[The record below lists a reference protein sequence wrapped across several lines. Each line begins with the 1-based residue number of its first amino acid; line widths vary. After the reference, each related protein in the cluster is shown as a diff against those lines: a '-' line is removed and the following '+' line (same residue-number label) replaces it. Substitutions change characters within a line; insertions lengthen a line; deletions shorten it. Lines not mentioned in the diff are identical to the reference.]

1 MNTVRLACLFGTGL
15 ALVAASLAAAAAPVT
30 TTFTS
35 VVTQNNPL
43 AGTPAVGS
51 LLAGSYTIDSAV
63 TTVQGPN
70 CVATVNCWSGVG
82 TSFTWQGQ
90 TFTPPGQAN
99 FYGVFISITD
109 SVAGTGSDTFEV
121 KLNGLAGFLS
131 TGTLTFTDAT
141 GSAFETAANPL
152 FPNFASFTSAKFSY
166 VPFCVTGIGCA
177 FNPFYYGD
185 LTSLDV
191 APAVPEPATVALLMF
206 GLAAI
211 VARQSTRS
219 AARDAASSAP

>member
-1 MNTVRLACLFGTGL
+1 MNTVRLACSFGTGL

-30 TTFTS
+30 TTFS
-35 VVTQNNPL
+35 GVVTQNNPL
-43 AGTPAVGS
+43 VGTPAIGS

-63 TTVQGPN
+63 TTGQGPN
-70 CVATVNCWSGVG
+70 CVAAVDCWSGVG

-109 SVAGTGSDTFEV
+109 SVAGTGSDIFQV

-131 TGTLTFTDAT
+131 TGTLTFTDTT
-141 GSAFETAANPL
+141 GSAFEAAANPL

-166 VPFCVTGIGCA
+166 VPVCITGIGCA
-177 FNPFYYGD
+177 LNPVYYGD
-185 LTSLDV
+185 LTSLNV
-191 APAVPEPATVALLMF
+191 APAVPEPTTVVLLML
-206 GLAAI
+206 GLAA
-211 VARQSTRS
+211 VVTRQRTRS
-219 AARDAASSAP
+219 TARNEASSAP